1 MMLYQI
7 AGGVVLLFVGG
18 DILVRGAVALA
29 RRLGVSPLLIG
40 LTIVGFGTST
50 PELVTSVQAALVGS
64 PGISIGNVVGS
75 NIVNILFILGLTA
88 MLAPIAIERGSF
100 LRDGLVLLASAAAL
114 YVVVLRGALSAEI
127 GWTFVAALGL
137 YVVLAYFTERRP
149 EVSQDAPGRAMSAG
163 PALVLLAGG
172 LAATIFGARLLVEGA
187 LALARNAGLSE
198 TLIGLTIVA
207 VGTSL
212 PELAASL
219 VAVARRQSG
228 IAFGNILGSNIYNTL
243 GILGVTGIVRPLE
256 IPAQIASFDIWA
268 MVAASVALVWFAM
281 TGARLSRLEGFLLVL
296 GYGLYIAL
304 LLWRSAGA

>member
-1 MMLYQI
+1 MMLYQL

-50 PELVTSVQAALVGS
+50 PELVTSVQAALVDS

-100 LRDGLVLLASAAAL
+100 LRDGLVLLASVAAL
-114 YVVVLRGALSAEI
+114 YAVVLRGALSAEI
-127 GWTFVAALGL
+127 GWMFVAALGL
-137 YVVLAYFTERRP
+137 YVVLAYFTERRS

-163 PALVLLAGG
+163 LALVLLAGG

-187 LALARNAGLSE
+187 LTLARNAGLSE

-219 VAVARRQSG
+219 VAVVRRQSG

-281 TGARLSRLEGFLLVL
+281 TGARLSRFEGFLLIL